1 VILDKRGLFSKNLY
15 MMKFT
20 PNNMISTV
28 TATMAGLNTAQIMT
42 YSIIAVVSLIVFLAL
57 KEILSS
63 ETKRPSVK
71 LFLKG
76 SNVAIIPLLLVF
88 VAIVAYKVVTI
99 L

>member
-1 VILDKRGLFSKNLY
+1 
-15 MMKFT
+15 
-20 PNNMISTV
+20 MISTV
-28 TATMAGLNTAQIMT
+28 TEPTAAVNTAQIMT

-63 ETKRPSVK
+63 ETERPSVK

-88 VAIVAYKVVTI
+88 IAVVVCKVVTLI
-99 L
+99 

>member
-1 VILDKRGLFSKNLY
+1 
-15 MMKFT
+15 
-20 PNNMISTV
+20 MISTV
-28 TATMAGLNTAQIMT
+28 TTTTTTVTTAQIMA

-63 ETKRPSVK
+63 ETQRTSVK
-71 LFLKG
+71 SFVKG